1 MFEQIRTIIAKHFNK
16 SEEIITMETNLA
28 DELSAD
34 SLDVVELILAIE
46 KEFSVEVDPDKA
58 VDIKTV
64 GDIVDYVGTL
74 VK

>member
-1 MFEQIRTIIAKHFNK
+1 MFEQIRTIIANHFNK

-28 DELSAD
+28 DQLSAD

-58 VDIKTV
+58 MDIKTV